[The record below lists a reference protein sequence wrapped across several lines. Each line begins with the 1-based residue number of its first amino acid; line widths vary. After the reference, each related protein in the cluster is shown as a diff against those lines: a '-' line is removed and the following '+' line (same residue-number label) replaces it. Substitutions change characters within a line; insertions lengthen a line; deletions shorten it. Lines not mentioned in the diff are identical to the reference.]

1 MGPVRVV
8 TQPEGRGGPPQEGV
22 VGRHLARHQLR
33 AALRALVVLLDEGE
47 LRADVEDELAG
58 VVRPGVRL
66 LALLEGPDAGPGE
79 VGEAGVVHG
88 VAAGPAA
95 VDGLQRRPG
104 ALLAVGRATY
114 TILAI
119 LTDGAGL

>member
-1 MGPVRVV
+1 M
-8 TQPEGRGGPPQEGV
+8 

-33 AALRALVVLLDEGE
+33 AALCALVVLLDEGE
-47 LRADVEDELAG
+47 LGADVEDELA
-58 VVRPGVRL
+58 VVRAGVRL